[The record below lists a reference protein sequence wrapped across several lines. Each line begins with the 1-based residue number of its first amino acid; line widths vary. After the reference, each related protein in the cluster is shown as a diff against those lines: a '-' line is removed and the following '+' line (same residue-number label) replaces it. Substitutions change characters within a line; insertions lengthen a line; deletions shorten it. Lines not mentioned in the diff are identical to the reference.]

1 METCF
6 PGSKKKKLGCPVHL
20 YISGSSHQGGDTKLL
35 TTKNK
40 PKQVN
45 RTAKRISLTQ
55 EKQAFAF
62 VRAHHDATT
71 TSGSYILH
79 VSEKYFRSKC
89 KNMTC

>member
-6 PGSKKKKLGCPVHL
+6 PGSKKKLGCPVHL

-40 PKQVN
+40 TKQVK
-45 RTAKRISLTQ
+45 RTAKPISVTQ
-55 EKQAFAF
+55 GKQAFAF
-62 VRAHHDATT
+62 VQAHHDATT
-71 TSGSYILH
+71 PSSSYVLY
-79 VSEKYFRSKC
+79 VSHKYFRIKC